1 MIACSLVVAVDD
13 MLADGEPE
21 TFGLTMGDA
30 QWLVD
35 TLANSLTEMETV
47 TVGYTVNGVEA

>member
-1 MIACSLVVAVDD
+1 MDSKTACDKLGVMIACSLVVAVDD

-30 QWLVD
+30 Q
-35 TLANSLTEMETV
+35 
-47 TVGYTVNGVEA
+47 